1 MYVYNQS
8 YFNYSA
14 GVLGIL
20 ALAVL
25 FTALL
30 MVLVLPKEK
39 DGRLPAVFQLLY
51 DLVTP
56 KVLVIEKL
64 LQVLYVFLTCLA
76 VLYGIVVFFNGF
88 FTGIGNLVLGLLVL
102 VVGPLVLRVFYELIL
117 LLVMHVKT
125 VREIQRKLDGGLWTA
140 PPSAPRPAPGP
151 EEKAPT
157 PPPAENQPMVHCS
170 ACGTWYRQGQ
180 DRCPL
185 CGAPAPQEE
194 NKGDE

>member
-20 ALAVL
+20 ALAVAL
-25 FTALL
+25 TALL

-39 DGRLPAVFQLLY
+39 DGQLPSVFQLLH
-51 DLVTP
+51 DLFTP

-64 LQVLYVFLTCLA
+64 LQVLYVFLTCLT
-76 VLYGIVVFFNGF
+76 VLYGIVIFFNGF

-102 VVGPLVLRVFYELIL
+102 AVGPLVLRVLYELIL

-125 VREIQRKLDGGLWTA
+125 VREIQRKLDDVLWDA
-140 PPSAPRPAPGP
+140 PSAAPWSGREEPEEPAP
-151 EEKAPT
+151 AV
-157 PPPAENQPMVHCS
+157 NQPMVRCP

-180 DRCPL
+180 GCCPL
-185 CGAPAPQEE
+185 CGASAPEE
-194 NKGDE
+194 ED